1 MERNTFNSNCTN
13 ITADQLEARNFSRT
27 ISAMVCT
34 VITFAVLLVLILTKA
49 YKTTLQRL
57 FLYLTTIVL
66 IQLIL
71 ISMSI
76 ELQFT
81 FKQRED
87 MCVILAFLT
96 VWTAV
101 TTYLFAVGVTLFLL
115 FLVFKQLRAD
125 KSYVQVQQN
134 TKCRLIFEIS
144 LTLFCTVSPLTYL
157 WVPFYHGSYGDASL
171 ISCWIIDTK
180 LDCTYIGFED
190 QIGLSFGIFYAT
202 SFIIVVAFA
211 GIVILFCV
219 FAAKYKLTRRQH
231 LKTIC
236 KTLILMTFIT
246 ASALI
251 EVLGLVQF
259 IYNTLSGKELSFGV
273 SVVYEGAIPFSQMI
287 IPLGF
292 LVYSL
297 KKVKCR
303 KKPKSCLCC
312 ARGRKKRSVRFQ
324 NDQVQTTVVQV
335 TAPASTRVEAPS
347 DTYFNVPYTGE
358 FTSVTD
364 PLISNRDTGYGS
376 VADNAVEQA

>member
-1 MERNTFNSNCTN
+1 MDGTSFSTNCTN

-57 FLYLTTIVL
+57 FLSLTTIVL

-96 VWTAV
+96 VWTALI
-101 TTYLFAVGVTLFLL
+101 TYLFAVGVTLFLL

-144 LTLFCTVSPLTYL
+144 LILFCIVSPLTYL
-157 WVPFYHGSYGDASL
+157 WVPFYHGTYGDAL
-171 ISCWIIDTK
+171 VSCWIINTK
-180 LDCTYIGFED
+180 LDCNYIGFED
-190 QIGLSFGIFYAT
+190 QAGLSFGIFYAT
-202 SFIIVVAFA
+202 CFVIVVGFA
-211 GIVILFCV
+211 GIVVLFCV

-236 KTLILMTFIT
+236 KTLILVIFIT

-259 IYNTLSGKELSFGV
+259 IYNTISGKHLPFGV

-303 KKPKSCLCC
+303 KKPKCCLCC
-312 ARGRKKRSVRFQ
+312 AGGRKKRSVRFQ

-376 VADNAVEQA
+376 VADNAIENA